1 MLCVIYAK
9 CHKIGLY
16 VELHCTEFVMPC
28 VIILGVIYANGQKI
42 GLYAECHYAE
52 SHNTECHLC

>member
-1 MLCVIYAK
+1 MLFVIFAK

-16 VELHCTEFVMPC
+16 VELHCAEF
-28 VIILGVIYANGQKI
+28 ILLSVTYANCHKI

-52 SHNTECHLC
+52 SHNTECYLC